1 MKNLILLI
9 LLSTCIPT
17 FAQSQFETHTLTSG
31 HVDKNPVFASSYYPA
46 QWILLNMELLAF
58 ERHSG
63 SNSQICVI
71 QMGPNG
77 MLGQLTQITNAAS
90 LKRNPAIDY
99 NSLYG
104 HSGSVT
110 HALAVWEDY
119 RNSKWDL
126 YASSFSTSWGWSV
139 PYAFDTDQYNK
150 SNVKI
155 IGRDSAIFYIV
166 YEKNNDI
173 IYRKFNSRTAV
184 VLEETNLT
192 SSDPAVC
199 GKPAIVYADYLYEFF
214 IVTYEKTK
222 ANTKK
227 AVYFRKRSSSG
238 VWSSPDTAA
247 YAGNNMNTGFAANNW
262 AYPEMTFDS
271 DRSGKYKMYATL
283 LNPNGTKDQYLVQN
297 IQQYSY
303 YNYNHFQSFFY
314 PIITDNTYFM
324 VASYIRKS
332 DVTKLFCLGNVP
344 ADSTLLGDSSLSIKS
359 SINNGIRAGNIAVVW
374 IAYAKDS
381 LSFSNVYA
389 KRISIVISGVKNLGT
404 GVPEEYSLYQNYP
417 NPFNPST
424 VIKFAVPKA
433 GVVRLRVFDA
443 LGREVVTLVNEHLS
457 EGTYETSFDASN
469 YASGVYYYELN
480 ASNYKAT
487 KRMVYVK

>member
-9 LLSTCIPT
+9 LLCTYIPA
-17 FAQSQFETHTLTSG
+17 FAQSQFVTHTITSG

-71 QMGPNG
+71 QMGPFG
-77 MLGQLTQITNAAS
+77 MLGQLTQITNTAS

-104 HSGSVT
+104 LGGSVT
-110 HALAVWEDY
+110 HGIAVWEDN

-126 YASSFSTSWGWSV
+126 YASSFNTSWGWSA

-155 IGRDSAIFYIV
+155 IGRDSVIFYIV

-173 IYRKFNSRTAV
+173 FYRKFNSRTTT
-184 VLEETNLT
+184 VLEEMNLT
-192 SSDPAVC
+192 SSEPAVC
-199 GKPAIVYADYLYEFF
+199 GKPAIVFSSFSSGFF

-222 ANTKK
+222 ADTKK
-227 AVYFRKRSSSG
+227 AVYFRKRNSPG
-238 VWSSPDTAA
+238 VWEAPDTAA
-247 YAGNNMNTGFAANNW
+247 YAGNNMNTGFATNAW
-262 AYPEMTFDS
+262 IYPEVVFDS
-271 DRSGKYKMYATL
+271 DRSGKYKIYSTV
-283 LNPNGTKDQYLVQN
+283 LNPNGTKDQDLIQNVQ
-297 IQQYSY
+297 QLSY
-303 YNYNHFQSFFY
+303 YNYNHYQSFFY

-332 DVTKLFCLGNVP
+332 DVTKLFCLKYP
-344 ADSTLLGDSSLSIKS
+344 LPDSTLLGDSSLNVKS
-359 SINNGIRAGNIAVVW
+359 SMNNGIATGNIANIW
-374 IAYAKDS
+374 IAYTKDS
-381 LSFSNVYA
+381 LSYSNVYA
-389 KRISIVISGVKNLGT
+389 KRTWVVFSGVKNLGT
-404 GVPEEYSLYQNYP
+404 GVPEKYSLYQNYP

-424 VIKFAVPKA
+424 MIKFAVPKA
-433 GVVRLRVFDA
+433 CDVRLRVFDA
-443 LGREVVTLVNEHLS
+443 LGREVATLVNEHLIS
-457 EGTYETSFDASN
+457 GTYQASFDASS
-469 YASGVYYYELN
+469 YASGVYYYELKAN
-480 ASNYKAT
+480 NYKET
-487 KRMVYVK
+487 KRMVHIK

>member
-1 MKNLILLI
+1 MKKLILLI
-9 LLSTCIPT
+9 LLCTCIPT

-77 MLGQLTQITNAAS
+77 MLGQITQITNAAS

-173 IYRKFNSRTAV
+173 IYRKFNSRTNT
-184 VLEETNLT
+184 VLDEVNLT

-199 GKPAIVYADYLYEFF
+199 GKPVIVNRDFPTGGSF
-214 IVTYEKTK
+214 IVSYEKTK
-222 ANTKK
+222 ADTKK
-227 AVYFRKRSSSG
+227 AVYFRKRNNSG
-238 VWSSPDTAA
+238 VWETPDTAA
-247 YAGNNMNTGFAANNW
+247 YAGNNMNTGFAASSW
-262 AYPEMTFDS
+262 ILPEMVFDS
-271 DRSGKYKMYATL
+271 DRSGKYKMYATV
-283 LNPNGTKDQYLVQN
+283 LNTNGTKDQYLVQN

-303 YNYNHFQSFFY
+303 CNYNHFQSFFY
-314 PIITDNTYFM
+314 PIITDTYFM

-332 DVTKLFCLGNVP
+332 DVTKLFCQKYTP
-344 ADSTLLGDSSLSIKS
+344 ADSTLLGDSSLNVKS
-359 SINNGIRAGNIAVVW
+359 SMNNGIATGNIAVIW
-374 IAYAKDS
+374 IAYTKDS

-389 KRISIVISGVKNLGT
+389 KRTWIIFSGVKNLGT
-404 GVPEEYSLYQNYP
+404 GVPEGYSLYQNYP

-433 GVVRLRVFDA
+433 GDVRLRVFDA

-457 EGTYETSFDASN
+457 AGTYEVAFNASG
-469 YASGVYYYELN
+469 YASSVYFYRLHAGDYAE
-480 ASNYKAT
+480 T
-487 KRMVYVK
+487 KRMVHVK